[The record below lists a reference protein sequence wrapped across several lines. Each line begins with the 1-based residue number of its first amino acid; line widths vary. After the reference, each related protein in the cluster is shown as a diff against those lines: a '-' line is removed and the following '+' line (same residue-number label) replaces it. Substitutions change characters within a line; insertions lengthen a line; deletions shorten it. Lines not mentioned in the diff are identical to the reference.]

1 MLWTGLVVLGT
12 LSAGSSVMR
21 KVLVYRTLIIPGEQL
36 TAIKEAPLLLK
47 PVRWCSFKMGSP
59 LLLSSKIEVARLP
72 LLNVSSVV
80 LSQAV

>member
-1 MLWTGLVVLGT
+1 MDWACCTWHPVSRQLCDEEGARLQD
-12 LSAGSSVMR
+12 
-21 KVLVYRTLIIPGEQL
+21 LIIPGEQL

-47 PVRWCSFKMGSP
+47 PVRWCSFKTGSP